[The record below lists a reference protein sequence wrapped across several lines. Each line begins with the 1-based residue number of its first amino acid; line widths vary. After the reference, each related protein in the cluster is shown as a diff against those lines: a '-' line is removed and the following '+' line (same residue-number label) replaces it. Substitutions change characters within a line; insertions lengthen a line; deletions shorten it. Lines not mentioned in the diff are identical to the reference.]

1 MVANLLASIVMF
13 TFMWV
18 RHPDLKGHFAE
29 ALDGTDA

>member
-1 MVANLLASIVMF
+1 MF
-13 TFMWV
+13 TFMWM